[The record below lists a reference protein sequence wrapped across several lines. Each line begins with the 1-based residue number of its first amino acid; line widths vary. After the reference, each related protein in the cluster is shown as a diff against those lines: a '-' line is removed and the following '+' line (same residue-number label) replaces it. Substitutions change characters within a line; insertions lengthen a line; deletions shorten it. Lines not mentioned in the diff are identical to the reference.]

1 MLTRSY
7 SNMHLCNLIC
17 LTCLSTFFSYKKL
30 SKKIA
35 TCAIS
40 CLNSQICCPRQSC
53 PKILSTM
60 QYPTMSTVQLNKL
73 SKICCPLYYKININL
88 EMCQKNQVTF

>member
-40 CLNSQICCPRQSC
+40 CLNS
-53 PKILSTM
+53 
-60 QYPTMSTVQLNKL
+60 
-73 SKICCPLYYKININL
+73 
-88 EMCQKNQVTF
+88 